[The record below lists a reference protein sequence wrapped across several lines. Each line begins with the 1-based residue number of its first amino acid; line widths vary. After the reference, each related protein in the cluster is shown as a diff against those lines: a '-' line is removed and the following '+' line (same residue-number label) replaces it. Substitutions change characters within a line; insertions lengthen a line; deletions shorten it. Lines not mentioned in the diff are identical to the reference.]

1 MLAGLGGVFALI
13 SADGGW
19 EPVSAGRKSLL
30 RLGVVLLVVNFLAE
44 LILLAVDLGF
54 FLVRQ
59 PSAVLAVAADFLVQ
73 LGLLPF
79 DAPGFA
85 RRQGSVL
92 HSLGDAFLLILLAL
106 LNPTFFFVG
115 R

>member
-19 EPVSAGRKSLL
+19 APVSAGRKSLL

-54 FLVRQ
+54 FLFCP
-59 PSAVLAVAADFLVQ
+59 PSAVLAVASDFLVQ

-92 HSLGDAFLLILLAL
+92 HSLGDASLRILVAL
-106 LNPTFFFVG
+106 WTPTCSVVS